1 MPGNQYE
8 SRRADLMDMLRTA
21 RELLRCG
28 DWLRARYY
36 LSLYRTAYALAPAST
51 RRRWKCGR

>member
-8 SRRADLMDMLRTA
+8 SRRADLLDMLGTA
-21 RELLRCG
+21 RKY
-28 DWLRARYY
+28 LRAGLIENARHY
-36 LSLYRTAYALAPAST
+36 LALYRTAYGLAPAST

>member
-21 RELLRCG
+21 RG
-28 DWLRARYY
+28 FLRAGCIANARHY